1 MILKRRV
8 MDPRQKDEMSEALAY
23 DQPTDDGGTYW
34 FVPQYIYN
42 YYPNGLRERCVGPHS
57 RNLIG
62 VTRYYPRAQPP
73 VVIDFEPP
81 PPEPWYREE
90 KLQFFLEQGI
100 AYVPILLRDQLS
112 TEAFMERVDAAKR
125 MALAGKAESQEL
137 AVLAS
142 VGKDVETWLQ
152 DPALVSSIDAEVL
165 EAAGD
170 HQDAADPEAAGG
182 YETWP
187 SCGPLPAP
195 STACGGG
202 SVTGRTTSTS
212 TRWRWTRSPM
222 VSKIPS
228 RCRKAASSRTP

>member
-8 MDPRQKDEMSEALAY
+8 MDPRQKDEMSEALAFE
-23 DQPTDDGGTYW
+23 QPTDDGGTYW
-34 FVPQYIYN
+34 FVPQYVYN
-42 YYPNGLRERCVGPHS
+42 YYPKGLRERCVGPHS

-62 VTRYYPRAQPP
+62 VTRFYPRAQPP

-90 KLQFFLEQGI
+90 KLQFFLEQGV

-125 MALAGKAESQEL
+125 MALAGKVESQEL

-152 DPALVSSIDAEVL
+152 DPALVASIDAEVL
-165 EAAGD
+165 EVLQHETQARGKPIFGIARLRRLATIKTLLIQKLREDMKRGRVVDPFQRHRQPAA
-170 HQDAADPEAAGG
+170 AAQ
-182 YETWP
+182 
-187 SCGPLPAP
+187 
-195 STACGGG
+195 
-202 SVTGRTTSTS
+202 
-212 TRWRWTRSPM
+212 
-222 VSKIPS
+222 
-228 RCRKAASSRTP
+228 

>member
-125 MALAGKAESQEL
+125 MALAGKVESQEL

-165 EAAGD
+165 EVLQHETEARGKPIFGIARLRRLATIKTLLIQKLREDMKRGRVVDPFQRHRQPAA
-170 HQDAADPEAAGG
+170 AAQ
-182 YETWP
+182 
-187 SCGPLPAP
+187 
-195 STACGGG
+195 
-202 SVTGRTTSTS
+202 
-212 TRWRWTRSPM
+212 
-222 VSKIPS
+222 
-228 RCRKAASSRTP
+228 